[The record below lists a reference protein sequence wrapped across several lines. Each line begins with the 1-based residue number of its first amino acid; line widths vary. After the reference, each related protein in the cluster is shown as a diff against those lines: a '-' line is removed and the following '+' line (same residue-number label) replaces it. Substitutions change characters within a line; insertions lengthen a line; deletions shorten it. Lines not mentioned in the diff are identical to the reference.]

1 MSNSHHYDTVAFDVR
16 DNATM
21 LFFAQTGEHGDIDRY
36 FLIVRTIEDDF
47 DETLHI
53 EIDDRQVGGKEFL
66 SQARLVGNTLTLVTR
81 EPPFQ
86 ILGCPASLFR
96 MSGEGDVIQLD
107 ESAAVVL
114 GIETSKEHAVG
125 QRRIGRYGQGGGH
138 AV

>member
-1 MSNSHHYDTVAFDVR
+1 MSNNHHYDTVAFDVR

-66 SQARLVGNTLTLVTR
+66 SQARLVGNTLTLVAR
-81 EPPFQ
+81 EPSDL
-86 ILGCPASLFR
+86 LGGREFVLTFEETPENLASLEAGAFR
-96 MSGEGDVIQLD
+96 VLGDVL
-107 ESAAVVL
+107 
-114 GIETSKEHAVG
+114 VG
-125 QRRIGRYGQGGGH
+125 GT
-138 AV
+138 A